1 MSPVDGFSVHH
12 GESGAVVQMKRCYP
26 CAGWALHPEGLAIAS
41 VPWLQG
47 CDRQFFNASLQF
59 TNMDIVMDYINSEA
73 SELSFS
79 VEYATLSDYF
89 RAVHSDQVTWQVR
102 DHHDFLPYSSGRSLW
117 G

>member
-1 MSPVDGFSVHH
+1 MSPADGFSVHH

-59 TNMDIVMDYINSEA
+59 ANMDIVMDYINSEA

-89 RAVHSDQVTWQVR
+89 WAVHSDQVTWQVR
-102 DHHDFLPYSSGRSLW
+102 DHHDFLPYSSGKSLW

>member
-1 MSPVDGFSVHH
+1 MVSQLNWAEHLLCSQRRELVSPADGFSVHH

-59 TNMDIVMDYINSEA
+59 ANTEEKNLFNY
-73 SELSFS
+73 LF
-79 VEYATLSDYF
+79 
-89 RAVHSDQVTWQVR
+89 
-102 DHHDFLPYSSGRSLW
+102 
-117 G
+117 

>member
-1 MSPVDGFSVHH
+1 MSPADGFSVHH

-59 TNMDIVMDYINSEA
+59 ANMDILDSIIPG
-73 SELSFS
+73 L
-79 VEYATLSDYF
+79 
-89 RAVHSDQVTWQVR
+89 
-102 DHHDFLPYSSGRSLW
+102 GRSP
-117 G
+117 GEENGRCFITQ